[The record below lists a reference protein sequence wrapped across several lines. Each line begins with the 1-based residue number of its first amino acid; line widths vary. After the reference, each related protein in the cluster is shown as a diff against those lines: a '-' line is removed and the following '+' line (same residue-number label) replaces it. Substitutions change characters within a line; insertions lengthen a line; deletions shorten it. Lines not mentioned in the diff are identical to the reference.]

1 MKTSQKGIVALI
13 IIILQAAFLPIALQI
28 GGQAIGVIQFIF
40 YTSLIAAAVCLIA
53 SYFDD
58 KWKGLSD
65 LFRTKKTFVVATI
78 AALLGYPITLLLFNI
93 GVIGTNA
100 SIGVVVWRSWVLI
113 LAIMTPLALRQK
125 VSIRSVGALAIAF
138 IGIYIIAS
146 NGSGLSISASELPYI
161 IALIASGAAIA
172 GSVIVVKGHSIS
184 PTGFVAFANI
194 LAVLFMLPIIAVY
207 HTNLIIDIPTVAWL
221 PILFMG
227 IINSALAS
235 ILFYQVFKIFK
246 TTTVGNA
253 MLVVPYLTIPLS
265 YLLIGTAIQSYY
277 LIAAVV
283 LSIAILIQQRDG
295 LHAPERIKSGYSTG
309 KIQIFDVTS
318 AFINNKSPIIKKQIS
333 GENRA
338 LAIELDIEKAKK
350 FIGREIKLGESLFFI
365 HTRPHQDIRM
375 EEIEFLKE
383 ILGVKAEHV
392 ALVGMGDPEK
402 IETAFQEFS

>member
-1 MKTSQKGIVALI
+1 MRTSQKGIAALA

-28 GGQAIGVIQFIF
+28 GGQSIGIIQFIF
-40 YTSLIAAAVCLIA
+40 YTSIIAAVVCLIA
-53 SYFDD
+53 SYLDD

-100 SIGVVVWRSWVLI
+100 SVGVVVWRSWVLI

-125 VSIRSVGALAIAF
+125 VSVKSSAALAIAF
-138 IGIYIIAS
+138 VGIYIIAS
-146 NGSGLSISASELPYI
+146 NGSWLNLSASELPYI
-161 IALIASGAAIA
+161 IALIASGVAIA
-172 GSVIVVKGHSIS
+172 ASVVVVKGHSIS

-207 HTNLIIDIPTVAWL
+207 HTNIIINIPAAAWL

-227 IINSALAS
+227 VINSALAS

-265 YLLIGTAIQSYY
+265 YILIGTAIQGYY
-277 LIAAVV
+277 IIAAIV
-283 LSIAILIQQRDG
+283 LSVAILIQQREG
-295 LHAPERIKSGYSTG
+295 LHAPERIKSAHTSDRT
-309 KIQIFDVTS
+309 QIFDVTS
-318 AFINNKSPIIKKQIS
+318 AFINNKSPIISRHIS

-338 LAIELDIEKAKK
+338 LAIELDVEKAERFVDK
-350 FIGREIKLGESLFFI
+350 EIQLGESLFFM
-365 HTRPHQDIRM
+365 HTRPHQDIRT

-383 ILGVKAEHV
+383 ILGLKAEHI
-392 ALVGMGDPEK
+392 ALVGMGNPEE
-402 IETAFQEFS
+402 IETAFQKFN